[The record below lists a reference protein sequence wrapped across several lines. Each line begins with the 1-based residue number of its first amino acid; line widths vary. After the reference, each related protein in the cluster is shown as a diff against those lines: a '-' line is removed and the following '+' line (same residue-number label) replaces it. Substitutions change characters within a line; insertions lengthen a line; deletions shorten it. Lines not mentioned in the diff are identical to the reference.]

1 MLNWLRLIA
10 KQRAKGYA
18 SRQSRWVAALARA
31 KDARR
36 SQRVHALNVEPHLT
50 FREHQILELVAVGCS
65 AKQIALEIN
74 IAPRTV
80 ERHIENV
87 RLKLNARN
95 RAHLITQAM
104 HLGLLV
110 IETPSPEE
118 PTLFELK

>member
-1 MLNWLRLIA
+1 MHRN
-10 KQRAKGYA
+10 
-18 SRQSRWVAALARA
+18 
-31 KDARR
+31 
-36 SQRVHALNVEPHLT
+36 ALNTEPHLT

-65 AKQIALEIN
+65 AKQIVREID

-104 HLGLLV
+104 HLGLLI
-110 IETPSPEE
+110 IETPPPDE

>member
-1 MLNWLRLIA
+1 M
-10 KQRAKGYA
+10 QRN
-18 SRQSRWVAALARA
+18 
-31 KDARR
+31 
-36 SQRVHALNVEPHLT
+36 ALNVEPHLT
-50 FREHQILELVAVGCS
+50 FREHQILELVAVDLS
-65 AKQIALEIN
+65 AKQIALDIN

-110 IETPSPEE
+110 IEVPQPEE
-118 PTLFELK
+118 PTLFELD